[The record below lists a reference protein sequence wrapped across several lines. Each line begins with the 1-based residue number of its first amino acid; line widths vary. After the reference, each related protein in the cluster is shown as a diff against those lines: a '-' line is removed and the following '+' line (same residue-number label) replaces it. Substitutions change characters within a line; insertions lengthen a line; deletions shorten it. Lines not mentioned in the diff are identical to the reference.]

1 MAEVDT
7 AIDHETIYRLLY
19 EERWSDLLDFVR
31 RNRDAVGDDALLS
44 HAVDV
49 FVDTFLEHLPEAESA
64 SSKCVLETLFLL
76 HTGRTYRLAAPRFEA
91 VVERLVRLHGE
102 RPRVALGY
110 ARYCPQNAECA
121 AVLERHDLR
130 EEARHA
136 QAHRIRLEAT
146 RVRDEVDHTTSL
158 FRSRQEEE
166 FFMAV
171 REVFA
176 SYFVYPNVALSSVL
190 DFESLRSELS
200 PAERQFFFRGI
211 VDCVVFDQQ
220 NAYRPRYFFELDSPY
235 HDTDRQAENDARKDR
250 ILAAAGQTLL
260 RVRVKERQA
269 GREAFAP
276 LLREI
281 VQR

>member
-1 MAEVDT
+1 M
-7 AIDHETIYRLLY
+7 
-19 EERWSDLLDFVR
+19 
-31 RNRDAVGDDALLS
+31 
-44 HAVDV
+44 
-49 FVDTFLEHLPEAESA
+49 
-64 SSKCVLETLFLL
+64 
-76 HTGRTYRLAAPRFEA
+76 
-91 VVERLVRLHGE
+91 
-102 RPRVALGY
+102 
-110 ARYCPQNAECA
+110 
-121 AVLERHDLR
+121 
-130 EEARHA
+130 
-136 QAHRIRLEAT
+136 
-146 RVRDEVDHTTSL
+146 RDEVDHTTSL

-250 ILAAAGQTLL
+250 IFATAGQTLL